1 MLVFHP
7 EYSRATSTDSLK
19 WLSHRLV
26 SKLSVCYPP
35 EKVLVG
41 LVVFYECLPSS
52 HKRNYIET
60 SSVSDLLGVTVPKH
74 ICLNLHYKVEC

>member
-7 EYSRATSTDSLK
+7 EYSRAASDDSLK
-19 WLSHRLV
+19 RLTHTLV

-52 HKRNYIET
+52 HNRNYIET
-60 SSVSDLLGVTVPKH
+60 SSVSDLLGGTVPKH
-74 ICLNLHYKVEC
+74 FCFNLHYKVEC